1 VVAEMFKTDIT
12 KFNTTAWEWTKLY
25 ASPDK
30 EKQEKIK
37 KIVEMGFTES

>member
-1 VVAEMFKTDIT
+1 MFKTDIN
-12 KFNTTAWEWTKLY
+12 KFNQTAKEWVLKY

-37 KIVEMGFTES
+37 KIVEMGFTDN